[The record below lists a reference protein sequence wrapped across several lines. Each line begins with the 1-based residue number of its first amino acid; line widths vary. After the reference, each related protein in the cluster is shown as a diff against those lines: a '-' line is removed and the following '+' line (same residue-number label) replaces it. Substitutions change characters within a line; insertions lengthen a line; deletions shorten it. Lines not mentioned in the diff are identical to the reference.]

1 MSKRFT
7 HQLIS
12 CTMAISLMVSTTV
25 STAQKKSSLAQNSAL
40 ASSALGSYFNRI
52 SYFAAVNNLPADRD
66 RSKKSVSE
74 IVAASED
81 GMLLAYTDG
90 EQQGLGL
97 VDIRDPARPLA
108 AGFIGL
114 EGEPTSVVIT
124 SGKALVGV
132 STTKNF
138 AQPDGFLA
146 VIDLASK
153 RIVERCKLF
162 GQPDALALDAQAK
175 NIVIAIENERD
186 EALNKGEIPQ
196 TPAGNVSI
204 LPLVKG
210 MPDCTKL
217 HPISMEGMAE
227 VAPNDPE
234 PEYVKVN
241 AQGIAVVSLQENNH
255 IALIDVA
262 KRQVVGH
269 FSAGKVSLKEID
281 RKRNGQIQANES
293 ANDLPREPDTVVWL
307 DNERFVSANEG
318 DYKGGSRGFTIFN
331 KSGKVEYDSGNFL
344 EHEAMRLG
352 HYPEHRSHAKG
363 AEPEGAE
370 VGVFG
375 KDRLIFIAAE
385 RASLLF
391 VFQDMGAGKAP
402 KYLQALPTG
411 TGPEGVLAIPGRNLV
426 VVASEVDGAA
436 RSGLMLYAR
445 NAEEPAYP
453 TIMSSDT
460 AAGPPIPWGAISG
473 IAADRKQAN
482 RFWAVTDSVYSVSR
496 ILQID
501 TATRPALISNAI
513 TLTKGGQ
520 PAGFDAEGIAQRA
533 DGSFW
538 ISSEGDPDKKE
549 GAIPNLLLRVSAK
562 GEVQEE
568 IGLPPEMAK
577 QYTRFGFEGVT
588 VTGEGTTEAVWIA
601 VQREWKDDPVGL
613 VKILRYLPASKAWGM
628 LHYPLEKTTEKGA
641 WVGLS
646 EITATGP
653 DSFVVIERDNRFG
666 SEAIKTLHSF
676 SVAGLQPVALG
687 SSNVPLIKKQLLRNL
702 QADLQ
707 APKGYVLDKVESFGV
722 DIAGNAIFITDN
734 DGVDGGSNGE
744 TQLVRLGKIALPR

>member
-1 MSKRFT
+1 M
-7 HQLIS
+7 L
-12 CTMAISLMVSTTV
+12 
-25 STAQKKSSLAQNSAL
+25 STAQKKPNTPQKSMATNSS
-40 ASSALGSYFNRI
+40 GSYFNRI

-66 RSKKSVSE
+66 RSKKSVAE

-97 VDIRDPARPLA
+97 VDIRDSARPQA
-108 AGFIGL
+108 AGFIPL

-124 SGKALVGV
+124 SGKALVAV
-132 STTKNF
+132 STSKNF
-138 AQPDGFLA
+138 TQPEGILA

-153 RIVERCKLF
+153 RIIERCKLN
-162 GQPDALALDAQAK
+162 GQPDSVALDAQAK
-175 NIVIAIENERD
+175 HLVIAIENERD

-217 HPISMEGMAE
+217 HPISMEGIAE
-227 VAPNDPE
+227 VAPTDPE

-262 KRQVVGH
+262 KRQLVSH

-293 ANDLPREPDTVVWL
+293 ANDVLREPDTVVWL
-307 DNERFVSANEG
+307 DNDRFVSANEG
-318 DYKGGSRGFTIFN
+318 DYKGGSRGFSIFN
-331 KSGKVEYDSGNFL
+331 KSGKVDYDSGNFL

-352 HYPEHRSHAKG
+352 HYPEHRSQSKG

-391 VFQDMGAGKAP
+391 VFQDMGAGQAP

-411 TGPEGVLAIPGRNLV
+411 TGPEGVLAIPNRNLV

-445 NAEEPAYP
+445 NADEPAYP
-453 TIMSSDT
+453 SIMSNDS
-460 AAGPPIPWGAISG
+460 AAGPPISWGAISG
-473 IAADRKQAN
+473 ISADRQQAG

-501 TATRPALISNAI
+501 TATKPALISNAI

-520 PAGFDAEGIAQRA
+520 PAGFDAEGIAQRS

-538 ISSEGDPDKKE
+538 IASEGDPDKKE
-549 GAIPNLLLRVSAK
+549 GAVPNLLLRVSNK

-568 IGLPPEMAK
+568 ISLPAEMAK
-577 QYTRFGFEGVT
+577 QTTRFGFEGVT
-588 VTGEGTTEAVWIA
+588 VTGEGVNEAVWIA
-601 VQREWKDDPVGL
+601 VQREWKDDPAGF
-613 VKILRYLPASKAWGM
+613 VKILRYLPATKAWSQ
-628 LHYPLEKTTEKGA
+628 LHYPLEKTAEKGA

-653 DSFVVIERDNRFG
+653 ESFVVIERDNRFG
-666 SEAIKTLHSF
+666 SDAIKTLHSF
-676 SVAGLQPVALG
+676 SVAGLQPVAIG
-687 SSNVPLIKKQLLRNL
+687 SSNVPAVKKQLVRNL

-744 TQLVRLGKIALPR
+744 THLVRLGKIALPR

>member
-1 MSKRFT
+1 MPTRI
-7 HQLIS
+7 HHRLIS
-12 CTMAISLMVSTTV
+12 CTIALSLLASTTL
-25 STAQKKSSLAQNSAL
+25 STAQKKPSTPQKGMAASA
-40 ASSALGSYFNRI
+40 SGSYFNRI
-52 SYFAAVNNLPADRD
+52 SYFAAVNSLPADRD
-66 RSKKSVSE
+66 RTKKSVAE

-81 GMLLAYTDG
+81 GMMLAYTDG
-90 EQQGLGL
+90 EQSGVGL
-97 VDIRDPARPLA
+97 VDIKDPTRPQA
-108 AGFIGL
+108 AGFIPVD
-114 EGEPTSVVIT
+114 GEPTSVVIT
-124 SGKALVGV
+124 SGKVLVAV
-132 STTKNF
+132 STTKDF
-138 AQPDGFLA
+138 AQPDGNLT

-153 RIVERCKLF
+153 RIIERCKLY
-162 GQPDALALDAQAK
+162 GQPDSVTLDAQAK
-175 NIVIAIENERD
+175 NIIIAIENERD
-186 EALNKGEIPQ
+186 EKVNKGEIPQ

-204 LPLVKG
+204 IPLNKG
-210 MPDCTKL
+210 MPDCTKI
-217 HPISMEGMAE
+217 HPVSMEGIAG
-227 VAPNDPE
+227 VAPTDPE

-293 ANDLPREPDTVVWL
+293 ANDLLREPDTVVWL

-331 KSGKVEYDSGNFL
+331 KDGKVEYDSGNFL

-352 HYPEHRSHAKG
+352 HYPEHRSQAKG

-411 TGPEGVLAIPGRNLV
+411 TAPEGVLAIPSRNLV
-426 VVASEVDGAA
+426 VVASEADGAA

-445 NAEEPAYP
+445 NADEPAYP

-473 IAADRKQAN
+473 ITADRKQAN
-482 RFWAVTDSVYSVSR
+482 RFWAVTDSVYSASR

-501 TATRPALISNAI
+501 TATKPALISNAI
-513 TLTKGGQ
+513 TLTKAGQ
-520 PAGFDAEGIAQRA
+520 PAGFDAEGIAQRV

-588 VTGEGTTEAVWIA
+588 VTGEGANEVVWLVA
-601 VQREWKDDPVGL
+601 QREWKDDPAGF
-613 VKILRYLPASKAWGM
+613 VKILRYLPATKAWSM

-641 WVGLS
+641 WLGLS

-653 DSFVVIERDNRFG
+653 ESFVVIERDNRFG

-687 SSNVPLIKKQLLRNL
+687 SSNVPVVKKQLLRNL

>member
-1 MSKRFT
+1 MPTSIHHR
-7 HQLIS
+7 LIS
-12 CTMAISLMVSTTV
+12 CTIALSLLASTTL
-25 STAQKKSSLAQNSAL
+25 STAQKKPSAPQKGIV
-40 ASSALGSYFNRI
+40 ASTSGSYFNRI
-52 SYFAAVNNLPADRD
+52 SYFAAVHNLPADRD
-66 RSKKSVSE
+66 RTKKSVAE

-81 GMLLAYTDG
+81 GMMLAYTDG
-90 EQQGLGL
+90 EQSGVGL
-97 VDIRDPARPLA
+97 VDIKDPTRPQA
-108 AGFIGL
+108 MGFIPVD
-114 EGEPTSVVIT
+114 GEPTSVVIT
-124 SGKALVGV
+124 SGKVLVAV
-132 STTKNF
+132 STTKDF
-138 AQPDGFLA
+138 AQPDGNLT

-153 RIVERCKLF
+153 RIVERCKLY
-162 GQPDALALDAQAK
+162 GQPDSVALDAQAK
-175 NIVIAIENERD
+175 NIIIAIENERD
-186 EALNKGEIPQ
+186 EKVNKGEIPQ

-204 LPLVKG
+204 IPLNKG
-210 MPDCTKL
+210 MPDCTKI
-217 HPISMEGMAE
+217 HPISMQGIAE
-227 VAPNDPE
+227 VAPTDPE

-262 KRQVVGH
+262 KRQLISH
-269 FSAGKVSLKEID
+269 FSAGNVSLKEVD

-293 ANDLPREPDTVVWL
+293 VADLLREPDTVVWL
-307 DNERFVSANEG
+307 DNDRFVSANEG

-352 HYPEHRSHAKG
+352 HYPEGRSQAKG

-385 RASLLF
+385 RASLLY

-411 TGPEGVLAIPGRNLV
+411 TAPEGVLAIPKRNLV
-426 VVASEVDGAA
+426 VVASEADGAA

-445 NAEEPAYP
+445 NADEPAYP
-453 TIMSSDT
+453 TILSNDT

-501 TATRPALISNAI
+501 TATKPALISNAI

-520 PAGFDAEGIAQRA
+520 PVGFDAEGIAQRA

-538 ISSEGDPDKKE
+538 IASEGDPDKKE
-549 GAIPNLLLRVSAK
+549 GAVLNLLLRVSAK

-568 IGLPPEMAK
+568 ITLPADMAK
-577 QYTRFGFEGVT
+577 LYTRFGFEGVT
-588 VTGEGTTEAVWIA
+588 TTGEGATEAVWIA
-601 VQREWKDDPVGL
+601 VQREWKDDPAGF
-613 VKILRYLPASKAWGM
+613 VKILRYLPATKAWSM
-628 LHYPLEKTTEKGA
+628 LHYPLEKTAEKGA

-653 DSFVVIERDNRFG
+653 ESFVVIERDNRFG

-687 SSNVPLIKKQLLRNL
+687 SSNVPVIKKQLLRNL

-707 APKGYVLDKVESFGV
+707 APKGYVLDKVESFAV

-734 DGVDGGSNGE
+734 DGVDGGSSGE